1 MTAITPTHSCL
12 PSLTFLAFGF
22 CVLLSYGVGAIS
34 WSLVVFSSTQLR
46 TVASVSQNLFV
57 VNSSSGKG

>member
-1 MTAITPTHSCL
+1 MTAITLTRSRL

-22 CVLLSYGVGAIS
+22 CVLFSHGVGAIS
-34 WSLVVFSSTQLR
+34 WSLVVFSSRQLR
-46 TVASVSQNLFV
+46 TVASVSQNLSV